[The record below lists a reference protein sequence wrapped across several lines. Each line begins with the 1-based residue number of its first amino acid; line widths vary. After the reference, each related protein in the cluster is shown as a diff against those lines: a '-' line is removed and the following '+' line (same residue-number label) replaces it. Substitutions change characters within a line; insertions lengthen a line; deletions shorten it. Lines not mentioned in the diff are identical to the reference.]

1 MVTVSATA
9 LVVAGGQ
16 LLVGQDPTWRPL
28 VGPQAQAFLR
38 AALGNAAFPWNL
50 LAAATRW
57 RITRG
62 PLHGLERIFLPG
74 LFTHQALRKQLL
86 REWTRQAISEG
97 VEQVVV
103 LGSGLDTLSL
113 ELSEVFPGTRFI
125 EFDRGPSLNLKRSA
139 YERYGGGLKSNH
151 ALVEGDLTRG
161 GVEDQL
167 SRCPLYV
174 RQARTL
180 FVVEG
185 VLMYLEA
192 EEVTVL
198 LGELGV
204 RPSGTTW
211 CAFSFMGLDFSG
223 RPSFVDERTP
233 MQGWLRRRN
242 EAFRW
247 GSTHEQL
254 ADMLATAGFT
264 VRAITERDTLAGRAP
279 DKNAKVARGEYLCL
293 SQNS

>member
-38 AALGNAAFPWNL
+38 TALGGATFPWSL

-57 RITRG
+57 RMARG
-62 PLHGLERIFLPG
+62 LLRGLERIFLPG
-74 LFTHQALRKQLL
+74 LFAHQALRKQLL
-86 REWTRQAISEG
+86 REWARQSISEG

-103 LGSGLDTLSL
+103 LGSGLDTLAL
-113 ELSEVFPGTRFI
+113 ELSGVFPGTRFI
-125 EFDRGPSLNLKRSA
+125 EFDRAPSLNLKRSA
-139 YERYGGGLKSNH
+139 YERYGGLKNNH
-151 ALVEGDLTRG
+151 ALVEGDLARG

-167 SRCPLYV
+167 ARSPLYV

-198 LGELGV
+198 LGELGA
-204 RPSGTTW
+204 RPAGTTW
-211 CAFSFMGLDFSG
+211 CAFSFMGLDVSG
-223 RPSFVDERTP
+223 RPSFVDERSP
-233 MQGWLRRRN
+233 VQGWLRRRD
-242 EAFRW
+242 EVFRW

-254 ADMLATAGFT
+254 ADMLTTAGFT
-264 VRAITERDTLAGRAP
+264 VRAMTERDTLAGRAP

-293 SQNS
+293 SRNS

>member
-1 MVTVSATA
+1 MVTVSSTA

-28 VGPQAQAFLR
+28 VSPQAQAFLR
-38 AALGNAAFPWNL
+38 TALGGAAFPWPF

-57 RITRG
+57 GITRG
-62 PLHGLERIFLPG
+62 PLRGLERVFLPG

-86 REWTRQAISEG
+86 REWARQALSEG

-103 LGSGLDTLSL
+103 LGSGLDTLAL
-113 ELSEVFPGTRFI
+113 ELSGGFPGTRFI

-139 YERYGGGLKSNH
+139 YVRCGGLKSNH
-151 ALVEGDLTRG
+151 ALVEGDLACG
-161 GVEDQL
+161 GVENQL
-167 SRCPLYV
+167 ARCPLYV
-174 RQARTL
+174 RHAPTL

-211 CAFSFMGLDFSG
+211 CAFSFMGLDISG
-223 RPSFVDERTP
+223 RPSFVDERAP

-242 EAFRW
+242 EVFRW

-254 ADMLATAGFT
+254 AGMLATAGFT
-264 VRAITERDTLAGRAP
+264 VGEMTERDTLAGRAP

-293 SQNS
+293 SKNS